1 MYCRKSVFEQVMPNH
16 SLSLKLLA
24 LFAVSLMLI
33 TLGCFFGS
41 TGVNGNITDVDPII
55 LYEIRLPRSIGA
67 YLAGALLGL
76 AGAIA
81 QGLFRNPLAD
91 PYLLGSASGAL
102 LGVGIILCLSYAG
115 EHSLGTLIGMNG
127 GAFVGALLGVLAAL
141 LLAGGYKS
149 SLRLLLSGVVIGVI
163 FSAANALL
171 TFVRPDLYQSLQSFM
186 LGNTSL
192 INWNATVLMALALCF
207 CVPITLLLSPVLSA
221 LSLGENTARTLGL
234 PLDLLRLL
242 LIGVLALA
250 TGFAVAQTGLIAFV
264 GLAAPHLVR
273 HLSGGRQRTQ
283 LLLSTISGGILLLG
297 SDLLAKSIF
306 APLEI
311 PVGIVTAVLGG
322 GYLLFLLRRGQ
333 IGIRK

>member
-1 MYCRKSVFEQVMPNH
+1 MPSNH
-16 SLSLKLLA
+16 LPLKLLY
-24 LFAVSLMLI
+24 LFALSLLLI
-33 TLGCFFGS
+33 ALGSILGS
-41 TGVNGNITDVDPII
+41 TGVDWHFADSNSTI

-81 QGLFRNPLAD
+81 QSLFRNPLAD

-115 EHSLGTLIGMNG
+115 EHPLISVIGLNG
-127 GAFVGALLGVLAAL
+127 GAFIGALMGVLAAL
-141 LLAGGYKS
+141 VLAGGYKS

-163 FSAANALL
+163 FGAANSLL

-192 INWNATVLMALALCF
+192 ITWGSTVLMSGVLLF
-207 CVPITLLLSPVLSA
+207 CLICATLLSPVLGA

-234 PLDLLRLL
+234 PLDQLRLL
-242 LIGVLALA
+242 LISILALA
-250 TGFAVAQTGLIAFV
+250 TGIAVAQTGLIAFV

-273 HLSGGRQRTQ
+273 HISGGRQRAQ
-283 LLLSTISGGILLLG
+283 LILSTFSGGILLLG
-297 SDLLAKSIF
+297 SDLLARSLF

-333 IGIRK
+333 IGIKK

>member
-1 MYCRKSVFEQVMPNH
+1 MRSRKSIINQVMPN
-16 SLSLKLLA
+16 SQISLKLFA
-24 LFAVSLMLI
+24 LFILSLLLVF
-33 TLGCFFGS
+33 LGCISGS
-41 TGVNGNITDVDPII
+41 TGMDWHFAESNRTI
-55 LYEIRLPRSIGA
+55 LYDIRLPRSIGA

-115 EHSLGTLIGMNG
+115 EHSLVTMIGING
-127 GAFVGALLGVLAAL
+127 GAFVGALLGVLGAL

-163 FSAANALL
+163 FGAANSLL
-171 TFVRPDLYQSLQSFM
+171 TFIRPDLYQSLQSFM

-192 INWNATVLMALALCF
+192 ITWNATLIMGSALVVAVLL
-207 CVPITLLLSPVLSA
+207 TLLFSPVLSA

-234 PLDLLRLL
+234 PLDQLRLL

-273 HLSGGRQRTQ
+273 HFSGGRQRTQ
-283 LLLSTISGGILLLG
+283 ILLSTISGGILLLG
-297 SDLLAKSIF
+297 SDLLARTIF

-322 GYLLFLLRRGQ
+322 SYLLLLLRRGQ
-333 IGIRK
+333 IGIKK

>member
-1 MYCRKSVFEQVMPNH
+1 MSNH

-24 LFAVSLMLI
+24 LFAVSLVLI
-33 TLGCFFGS
+33 ALGCFFGS
-41 TGVNGNITDVDPII
+41 TGVNWNFTEVDPII

-115 EHSLGTLIGMNG
+115 EHSLVTLMGMNG
-127 GAFVGALLGVLAAL
+127 GAFAGALLGVLAAL

-192 INWNATVLMALALCF
+192 INWNATVLMALALCL

>member
-1 MYCRKSVFEQVMPNH
+1 MSNH

-24 LFAVSLMLI
+24 LFALSLILI
-33 TLGCFFGS
+33 ALGCFFGS
-41 TGVNGNITDVDPII
+41 TGVNWNFTEVDPII

-115 EHSLGTLIGMNG
+115 EHSLATLMGMNG
-127 GAFVGALLGVLAAL
+127 GAFAGALLGVLAAL

-192 INWNATVLMALALCF
+192 INWNATVLMALALCL